1 MFPSLSSSSLFSNS
15 LPRMASALALVGG
28 LLLAGTASAADPS
41 VHIRGE
47 VVAVRDHQL
56 DIKGRN
62 GALTT
67 VQLPDGY
74 QVMDVSKT
82 SLAAVSEN
90 SYLGIAAAPAAGGK
104 VRALGVMV
112 FPEGARGLNEGH
124 FPWDIAKRSTMTNAT
139 VAKLVKKGGT
149 SELEMR
155 FGDKTQAVL
164 VDNATVFGQFV
175 PGQPSLVVTGAKVMV
190 IGQPNEG
197 GPATARIVLVG
208 RDGFIP
214 PI

>member
-1 MFPSLSSSSLFSNS
+1 MFSFKSASPL
-15 LPRMASALALVGG
+15 LPRIASAFALVGG
-28 LLLAGTASAADPS
+28 LLIAGTASAAEPT
-41 VHIRGE
+41 VHLRGDI
-47 VVAVRDHQL
+47 VAVRDHQV
-56 DIKGRN
+56 DIKARN
-62 GALTT
+62 GTVTT

-82 SLAAVSEN
+82 SIAAVSEN

-124 FPWDIAKRSTMTNAT
+124 FPWDLSKKGTMTNAT
-139 VAKLVKKGGT
+139 VAKLVKKGST

-175 PGQPSLVVTGAKVMV
+175 PGQPALVVPGAKVMV
-190 IGQPNEG
+190 IGQPTEG
-197 GPATARIVLVG
+197 GPVTARIVLVG